1 MFRALMAVVA
11 CAVLWAEP
19 PPAGAR
25 TAEPAEAEASPDR
38 GEKTTWLLG
47 HARTGRRRWVTGAAV
62 VATPE
67 SGEARIFVTAT
78 NDKGAY
84 RFEAIPEGIYRVML
98 LKHGLE
104 PVIKPKVEL
113 RFPFR
118 AVVEVEMEPASG
130 ATPAEVLAATTSSL
144 GTTAGLDGRILDR
157 VGEPIGEVRVRLTRT
172 DGSVDPR
179 DAVSDEDGE
188 FAVTNLLPGKWKL
201 EVLGAGYLP
210 IRVPVSLSG
219 EGELRAVLIPQ
230 PASYEP
236 QPLDLMPPELPIPPP
251 PLEPE
256 PAPSGDAVAD
266 ADTAS
271 DAAEPSAAEGT
282 E

>member
-1 MFRALMAVVA
+1 
-11 CAVLWAEP
+11 
-19 PPAGAR
+19 
-25 TAEPAEAEASPDR
+25 
-38 GEKTTWLLG
+38 
-47 HARTGRRRWVTGAAV
+47 
-62 VATPE
+62 
-67 SGEARIFVTAT
+67 
-78 NDKGAY
+78 
-84 RFEAIPEGIYRVML
+84 
-98 LKHGLE
+98 
-104 PVIKPKVEL
+104 
-113 RFPFR
+113 
-118 AVVEVEMEPASG
+118 
-130 ATPAEVLAATTSSL
+130 
-144 GTTAGLDGRILDR
+144 
-157 VGEPIGEVRVRLTRT
+157 LTRT

>member
-1 MFRALMAVVA
+1 MAVVA

-25 TAEPAEAEASPDR
+25 TAEPTEAEVSPDR

-47 HARTGRRRWVTGAAV
+47 HARTGRRRWVTGAVV

-67 SGEARIFVTAT
+67 SGESKIFVTAT
-78 NDKGAY
+78 NVKGAY
-84 RFEAIPEGIYRVML
+84 RFEAMPEGTYQVML

-104 PVIKPKVEL
+104 PVVKPKVDL

-130 ATPAEVLAATTSSL
+130 APPAEVLAATTSSL
-144 GTTAGLDGRILDR
+144 GTTAGLGGRILDR
-157 VGEPIGEVRVRLTRT
+157 VGDPIGEVRVRLTRV

-188 FAVTNLLPGKWKL
+188 FAVTNVLPGKWKL

-271 DAAEPSAAEGT
+271 ETAEPSAAESA

>member
-1 MFRALMAVVA
+1 MTVVA

-25 TAEPAEAEASPDR
+25 TAEPAEASPDR

-47 HARTGRRRWVTGAAV
+47 HARTGRRRWVTGAVV

-84 RFEAIPEGIYRVML
+84 RFEGMPEGTYQVML

-104 PVIKPKVEL
+104 PVVKPKVEL

-130 ATPAEVLAATTSSL
+130 TPPAEVLAITTSSL
-144 GTTAGLDGRILDR
+144 GTTASLDGRILDR
-157 VGEPIGEVRVRLTRT
+157 VGEPIGEVRVRLTRA

-179 DAVSDEDGE
+179 GAVTGEDGE
-188 FAVTNLLPGKWKL
+188 FAVTNLLPGQWKL

-219 EGELRAVLIPQ
+219 EGELRAVLVPQ

-256 PAPSGDAVAD
+256 PAPSDDAVAD
-266 ADTAS
+266 ADTS
-271 DAAEPSAAEGT
+271 SETAEPSATEGAE
-282 E
+282 